1 MEASNHQRHLGA
13 GDLGVKVRR
22 RAVQAKEPVRH
33 RGDLSDQGCGS
44 RPVNRV
50 RHSPDPELAKV

>member
-1 MEASNHQRHLGA
+1 M
-13 GDLGVKVRR
+13 
-22 RAVQAKEPVRH
+22 QAKEPVRH

-44 RPVNRV
+44 QPVSKV